1 MTGRI
6 FAELIFS
13 GGVITNI
20 IFLHFLI
27 FVVLHHQR
35 LYLIFLIGHQKWMMI
50 CNSSKDIRINVAQC
64 YLMLN
69 TQSSSYNT
77 IFVE

>member
-27 FVVLHHQR
+27 FAVA
-35 LYLIFLIGHQKWMMI
+35 
-50 CNSSKDIRINVAQC
+50 SSKTLSNFFFDWAPEMDDDLQQQQR
-64 YLMLN
+64 Y
-69 TQSSSYNT
+69 
-77 IFVE
+77 

>member
-27 FVVLHHQR
+27 FAVLHHQR
-35 LYLIFLIGHQKWMMI
+35 LYLFFFDWAPEMDDDLQQQQ
-50 CNSSKDIRINVAQC
+50 R
-64 YLMLN
+64 Y
-69 TQSSSYNT
+69 
-77 IFVE
+77 